1 MGWWW
6 RSDPQRP
13 VTKPSEPTPDPVP
26 TSSQPP
32 ASPRDVTDKPTSVTR
47 DEQADAELK
56 ALLSELQ
63 ASVEPS
69 TSSTSSTSSDASS
82 TTAAEL
88 KAFLSELQASVEPS
102 TSSTSSD
109 ASSTTAAASSQT
121 TTPSIFPTTMNCR
134 QAFDEA
140 FYCQS
145 LGGQFMNVYRYGSL
159 RSCSDNWADFWFCMR
174 VKSYGEPEKSK
185 VISEHYRQKETKYR
199 RGPSS
204 EDVWEERKPGE
215 ELKNPF
221 SKDPDEIEIP
231 GLPKRRKQ
239 AAE

>member
-6 RSDPQRP
+6 RSDPQTP

-47 DEQADAELK
+47 DEQAD
-56 ALLSELQ
+56 
-63 ASVEPS
+63 
-69 TSSTSSTSSDASS
+69 
-82 TTAAEL
+82 AEL

-185 VISEHYRQKETKYR
+185 VISEHYRQKETKYSK
-199 RGPSS
+199 GPSS

>member
-6 RSDPQRP
+6 RSDPQTP
-13 VTKPSEPTPDPVP
+13 VTKPSEPMPDPVP

-32 ASPRDVTDKPTSVTR
+32 ASPRDVNDKPTSVTR
-47 DEQADAELK
+47 DEQAD
-56 ALLSELQ
+56 
-63 ASVEPS
+63 
-69 TSSTSSTSSDASS
+69 
-82 TTAAEL
+82 AEL

-199 RGPSS
+199 KGPSS